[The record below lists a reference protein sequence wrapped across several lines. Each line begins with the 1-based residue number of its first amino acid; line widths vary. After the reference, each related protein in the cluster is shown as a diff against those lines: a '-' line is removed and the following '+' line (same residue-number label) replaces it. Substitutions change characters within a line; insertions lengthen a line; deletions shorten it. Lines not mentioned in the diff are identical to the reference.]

1 MSITKRVVALEG
13 RAGSGFETAHR
24 VICQQGQTQDE
35 ALDLYGRERIGPN
48 DLVVMRVMVAAPGT
62 VGG

>member
-24 VICQQGQTQDE
+24 VVCRQGQTPDH

-48 DLVVMRVMVAAPGT
+48 DLVIMRVMVPAPLHG
-62 VGG
+62 VG